1 MLCNIRKKKVAVL
14 LMGPNEWLLYWFLF
28 EGLILNDFL
37 ISPGL
42 PPLPWFGVRSPCSYS
57 KVFAYAALPPPLVKA
72 GGITDDWKVNG
83 RMKWGGLR
91 VCLTG
96 NWVLGGNERLLLRPP
111 SEWRRERF
119 CLKQIWLKGEEAKVL
134 PNNGCGLYEGFPEW
148 QGKSLSTT
156 GNEEWTMA
164 NQSTPS
170 HHSWAC
176 WNESTT
182 HFSNSTSSCIWSGWS
197 SKSTTC
203 RDIGGCLSPSSRESP
218 SISDCFGTRDK
229 GSKAYSRL
237 KPLT

>member
-83 RMKWGGLR
+83 RMKWGGWR

-96 NWVLGGNERLLLRPP
+96 NLVLGGNERLLLRPP

-164 NQSTPS
+164 WI
-170 HHSWAC
+170 SW
-176 WNESTT
+176 W
-182 HFSNSTSSCIWSGWS
+182 
-197 SKSTTC
+197 
-203 RDIGGCLSPSSRESP
+203 L
-218 SISDCFGTRDK
+218 
-229 GSKAYSRL
+229 RL
-237 KPLT
+237 KGKGLWLAIALWALSRQLLPFETSCCQRPWISLLLPHLQGPFFWLGADTDSFQ

>member
-83 RMKWGGLR
+83 RMKWGGWG

-96 NWVLGGNERLLLRPP
+96 NWSIGRKWKAFTKTTERMKKR
-111 SEWRRERF
+111 
-119 CLKQIWLKGEEAKVL
+119 KVL
-134 PNNGCGLYEGFPEW
+134 FEADLTEGRGGEGTTEQWLWAVRGLCWMTREISINY
-148 QGKSLSTT
+148 GKWRGALND
-156 GNEEWTMA
+156 GLDFMMA
-164 NQSTPS
+164 
-170 HHSWAC
+170 
-176 WNESTT
+176 
-182 HFSNSTSSCIWSGWS
+182 
-197 SKSTTC
+197 
-203 RDIGGCLSPSSRESP
+203 
-218 SISDCFGTRDK
+218 
-229 GSKAYSRL
+229 
-237 KPLT
+237 

>member
-111 SEWRRERF
+111 SEWRREIVWSRF
-119 CLKQIWLKGEEAKVL
+119 DWRERRRRYYRTMVV
-134 PNNGCGLYEGFPEW
+134 GC
-148 QGKSLSTT
+148 
-156 GNEEWTMA
+156 
-164 NQSTPS
+164 
-170 HHSWAC
+170 
-176 WNESTT
+176 
-182 HFSNSTSSCIWSGWS
+182 
-197 SKSTTC
+197 
-203 RDIGGCLSPSSRESP
+203 
-218 SISDCFGTRDK
+218 TRAFLNDK
-229 GSKAYSRL
+229 GNLYQLREMKSERWLWLAIALWALSR
-237 KPLT
+237 PVRD